1 MSLPIIPLSAIL
13 PSSPNPLRL
22 ATVPRL
28 HAACVEYGFFYLD
41 LTGFATPEETEE
53 LRALAQ
59 EFFDLPKEEKEKIW
73 LGNGDWARG
82 YQKLNENVTRGKPD
96 AHEALDFYAPSP
108 FPPSPPGTPGVE
120 GGVRPLSGDNQWPPD
135 PRYKERFER
144 WVGKMK
150 QLGLIVME
158 AMALGLQLNWSEWAD
173 LRRQVEN
180 SFWVMRVI
188 GYPPL
193 PAGHDGF
200 SCGAHKDYGCL
211 TFLWA
216 DKTEGALQVFV
227 PEAASASSAPVA
239 VGTASTDVQAGNM
252 DLGPSVEN
260 GVRGTWIS
268 ADPVE
273 GCVVCNIG
281 EMWEVWTRGLY
292 KSTLHR
298 VLHRT
303 DNYRR
308 VLLLYPCCWAGADSS
323 AGYRTIPFFYEP
335 AFDAL
340 VAPLPGVDRL
350 LTSIRGNP
358 DTSSEA
364 YARALLAEKTVYE
377 PVVYGEFLMRKVG
390 GNFDKTGGEGRY

>member
-1 MSLPIIPLSAIL
+1 MSLPIIPLSLLL
-13 PSSPNPLRL
+13 PSSDPASRL
-22 ATVPRL
+22 ATAQRL

-41 LTGFATPEETEE
+41 LTGFAAPEETEE

-59 EFFDLPKEEKEKIW
+59 AFFDLPPEEKEKIW

-96 AHEALDFYAPSP
+96 AHEALDCYAPSP

-120 GGVRPLSGDNQWPPD
+120 GAAGLRPLSGENQWPPD
-135 PRYKERFER
+135 PRFRERFER
-144 WVGKMK
+144 WVGRMK
-150 QLGLIVME
+150 ELGLVVME
-158 AMALGLQLNWSEWAD
+158 AMSLGLQLTPAEWTA

-180 SFWVMRVI
+180 SFWVLRVI

-193 PAGHDGF
+193 PQGHDGF

-216 DKTEGALQVFV
+216 DATEGALQVFV
-227 PEAASASSAPVA
+227 PSPASTSTSPEAASQAAAA
-239 VGTASTDVQAGNM
+239 VEAEQGKL
-252 DLGPSVEN
+252 DLGPAVES
-260 GVRGTWIS
+260 GIHGTWIS

-292 KSTLHR
+292 RSTLHR
-298 VLHRT
+298 VLHRAN
-303 DNYRR
+303 NYR
-308 VLLLYPCCWAGADSS
+308 
-323 AGYRTIPFFYEP
+323 IPFFYEP

-350 LTSIRGNP
+350 LMSIRASP
-358 DTSSEA
+358 DKSEA
-364 YARALLAEKTVYE
+364 YARALLAEKTAYE

-390 GNFDKTGGEGRY
+390 GNFDKTGEKERY